1 MVTLLLAK
9 GNFQTMVVKCSN
21 KNSNSIRMDVI
32 RTDDSLFWW
41 PHFVEVFVGS
51 TNHIVLEAFYFVSL
65 PILLL
70 WMRKEKGKM
79 LTTVSGFG
87 FSQYTKNLTI
97 ICWLSLPEKWIL
109 TCKWAFLQKFYSLI
123 LISKLDKSKYSITLI
138 G

>member
-1 MVTLLLAK
+1 MAK

-32 RTDDSLFWW
+32 RTDDSLFL
-41 PHFVEVFVGS
+41 FGDLISLEVFVGS

-79 LTTVSGFG
+79 LTTVFRFG
-87 FSQYTKNLTI
+87 FSLYPKNLTI
-97 ICWLSLPEKWIL
+97 ICWLSLTEKWIL
-109 TCKWAFLQKFYSLI
+109 TCKWAFLRKFYSLI